1 MPNQFAIKCNHGSG
15 YNIAVTNKADFN
27 KDEVFAKLNYWL
39 EEDYSIISAEHQYH
53 EIPRKII
60 IEKYLTDGHGSLPIN
75 YKFFASRG
83 NIICCLSISGR
94 AEHST
99 NRFFSDEK
107 FNSISVLNKC
117 VDSFDAKKP
126 KKYDEMIEVAKTLSK
141 DFPFV
146 RVDLYE
152 TEAGIV
158 FGELTFTPIGCNHYY
173 LSNEA
178 QEFMGS
184 KTIKYLWRQI

>member
-15 YNIAVTNKADFN
+15 YNIAVANKADFN

-39 EEDYSIISAEHQYH
+39 EEDYSIISTEHQYH

-60 IEKYLTDGHGSLPIN
+60 IEKYLTDGHGSLPID

-107 FNSISVLNKC
+107 FNGISVLNKC
-117 VDSFDAKKP
+117 VDSFDAKNMMK
-126 KKYDEMIEVAKTLSK
+126 
-141 DFPFV
+141 
-146 RVDLYE
+146 
-152 TEAGIV
+152 
-158 FGELTFTPIGCNHYY
+158 
-173 LSNEA
+173 
-178 QEFMGS
+178 
-184 KTIKYLWRQI
+184 